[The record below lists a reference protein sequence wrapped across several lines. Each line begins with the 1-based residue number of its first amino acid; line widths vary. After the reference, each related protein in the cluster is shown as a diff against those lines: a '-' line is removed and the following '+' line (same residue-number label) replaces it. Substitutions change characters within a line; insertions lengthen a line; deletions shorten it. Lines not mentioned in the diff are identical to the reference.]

1 MCASHLWRIQDEH
14 AALALLVVLL
24 VCSPK
29 QEQRDHGASKVGDL
43 PAAVH
48 AAVLGLGCNVQEQGK
63 TL

>member
-1 MCASHLWRIQDEH
+1 
-14 AALALLVVLL
+14 VLQ